1 MKFGIAGPN
10 QMTFETRS
18 ALIMTSEALI
28 DDRAEWSAPVLE
40 HFETASAETGF
51 GLGPDAYGES

>member
-1 MKFGIAGPN
+1 
-10 QMTFETRS
+10 MTFETRS
-18 ALIMTSEALI
+18 DLIMISEALI